1 MYNIP
6 TSKTDDT
13 RSLILSKNQ
22 KSYKKL
28 KTTLASHWMIIYIL
42 NCKSAGINFVSFI
55 VRNLQLKFFLKSHY
69 NFDFV

>member
-28 KTTLASHWMIIYIL
+28 KTTLAS
-42 NCKSAGINFVSFI
+42 CKSAGINFVSFI